1 MSLHKLDSIYRFH
14 GSSAV
19 NLSWIGLV
27 VIYQIGRGPRVDWS
41 GENPICLGDKKLIMI
56 ADSYWGNLANS
67 IRCSWTN
74 MAMCPSTILEQH
86 SILYI
91 TYCQRSPSK
100 MIFIMIFE
108 KKSEEIAYF
117 FILCK
122 LRFYCKN
129 QQVLSPENCS
139 SDNRMLQL
147 ILMYCR
153 QRKWDFV
160 FQVIWFTSYI
170 EFCILL

>member
-41 GENPICLGDKKLIMI
+41 GENPICLGDKRLIMI

-74 MAMCPSTILEQH
+74 IAMCPSTILELNLIYN
-86 SILYI
+86 ILPKKPQQNDFHNDI
-91 TYCQRSPSK
+91 WKKKWRNC
-100 MIFIMIFE
+100 IFFHTVQAE
-108 KKSEEIAYF
+108 VLLQESAGVVTRELF
-117 FILCK
+117 F
-122 LRFYCKN
+122 
-129 QQVLSPENCS
+129 
-139 SDNRMLQL
+139 
-147 ILMYCR
+147 
-153 QRKWDFV
+153 W
-160 FQVIWFTSYI
+160 
-170 EFCILL
+170 

>member
-1 MSLHKLDSIYRFH
+1 MFPLNLDWISFWVPFEVKPSNFDGNELLSTFYCRFWVCRTSTLSTCTSLLMSLHKLDSIYRFH

-86 SILYI
+86 
-91 TYCQRSPSK
+91 
-100 MIFIMIFE
+100 
-108 KKSEEIAYF
+108 
-117 FILCK
+117 
-122 LRFYCKN
+122 
-129 QQVLSPENCS
+129 
-139 SDNRMLQL
+139 
-147 ILMYCR
+147 
-153 QRKWDFV
+153 
-160 FQVIWFTSYI
+160 
-170 EFCILL
+170 